1 MADNAVVLDSVAGI
15 RLLLRNPL
23 TPTYNAFRWVLR
35 GVARVLPAVGAPPH
49 RPVVSSADE
58 APPAQHV
65 RNEGSLHEHGG

>member
-1 MADNAVVLDSVAGI
+1 MADNAVVLDGVAGI

-23 TPTYNAFRWVLR
+23 NSPYDACRWVLR
-35 GVARVLPAVGAPPH
+35 GVARALPAVGAPPH

-65 RNEGSLHEHGG
+65 RNEGSLYEHGG